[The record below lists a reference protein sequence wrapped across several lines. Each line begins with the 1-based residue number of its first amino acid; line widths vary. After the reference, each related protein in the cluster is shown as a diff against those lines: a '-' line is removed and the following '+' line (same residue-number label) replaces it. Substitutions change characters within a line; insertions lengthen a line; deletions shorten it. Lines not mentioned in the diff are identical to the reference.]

1 MLLPL
6 KIELI
11 LCLKTLFLRERHT
24 SLRCRELCQEDA
36 VLLGNKM
43 KPLVNQKCRSSCSRF
58 AIKTCNIEANTT
70 LSLSKAQPVKIEFHF
85 SLMFI
90 DAAQYFI
97 AKMAALQ
104 HISTKL
110 NFPSRLTVFQVLVVY
125 FCLKPKS
132 SHTIHTYIYIYLSLL
147 VALHLIR
154 LKTETSINRCLKI
167 LMFYI
172 IQYIKLTPHKK
183 NTHTHPQPPALFVF
197 RGTLQVPIT
206 QPVSFVLGQGR

>member
-1 MLLPL
+1 MRSMLLPL
-6 KIELI
+6 KTELI
-11 LCLKTLFLRERHT
+11 LCLKTLFSRERHT

-125 FCLKPKS
+125 FCLMYKFGFVPYTQDLKPK
-132 SHTIHTYIYIYLSLL
+132 LL
-147 VALHLIR
+147 TR
-154 LKTETSINRCLKI
+154 
-167 LMFYI
+167 YI
-172 IQYIKLTPHKK
+172 IPL
-183 NTHTHPQPPALFVF
+183 
-197 RGTLQVPIT
+197 
-206 QPVSFVLGQGR
+206 